1 MQNIFR
7 YLITVLKVYKY
18 GIFSSPY
25 FPVFGLNTGKY
36 GPEKTPYLDSFHAVD
51 DKQILNVC

>member
-7 YLITVLKVYKY
+7 YLITVLKVYKH
-18 GIFSSPY
+18 GIFSGPY